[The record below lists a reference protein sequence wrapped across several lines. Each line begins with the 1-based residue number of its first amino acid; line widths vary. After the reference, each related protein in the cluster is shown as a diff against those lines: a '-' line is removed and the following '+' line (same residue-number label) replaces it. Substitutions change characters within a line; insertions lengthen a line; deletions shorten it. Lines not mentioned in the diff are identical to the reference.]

1 MKALLALVLGITV
14 AWPTLIAAAAEP
26 DLYKAGA
33 GPYRVQETK
42 TEWRD
47 ESRDREIPV
56 KTYAPKD
63 AAGTLPVII
72 VSHGMGGSR
81 DSLKYLGRHWAS
93 HGYVSV
99 HLQHAG
105 SDLKIWQGKSKTEIT
120 GAMRRAVSDIGAR
133 INRPLDVRFAID
145 QVLAGSL
152 GFRSEPFSV
161 DPDRL
166 AVAGHSFGGWTALAS
181 AGITFNPTNAF
192 RANFGD
198 TRLVASIALSPG
210 GFHTEPPIAFH
221 TIGIPTLHMT
231 GTEDRIESIVD
242 TRPGEQRNAFD
253 NIRNAPKYLVIL
265 DGGDHMI
272 FSGIRYWSV
281 KKKTDARHLDIIK
294 STSTAFLDSF
304 VNGDVYASLW
314 LSKRLPKVR
323 YGIAHSEQAVPD

>member
-1 MKALLALVLGITV
+1 MKPFVALAVGIAV
-14 AWPTLIAAAAEP
+14 AWPTVIAAAAEP
-26 DLYKAGA
+26 DLYKVDA
-33 GPYRVQETK
+33 GPYGVQETK
-42 TEWRD
+42 TKWRD
-47 ESRDREIPV
+47 DSRDREILV
-56 KTYAPKD
+56 KTYAPRN
-63 AAGTLPVII
+63 AAGVLPVVV
-72 VSHGMGGSR
+72 VSHGLGGSR

-105 SDLKIWQGKSKTEIT
+105 SDLEIFQGKSKAEIP
-120 GAMRRAVSDIGAR
+120 GAMRRAVSDIGVR

-152 GFRSEPFSV
+152 RFRSESVSV

-181 AGITFNPTNAF
+181 AGITFNPTYAF

-198 TRLVASIALSPG
+198 ARLVASIALSPG
-210 GFHTEPPIAFH
+210 GFLTEPPLAFH
-221 TIGIPTLHMT
+221 TVRIPTLHMT

-242 TRPGEQRNAFD
+242 TRPEEQRNAYD

-272 FSGIRYWSV
+272 FSGMRYWSG
-281 KKKTDARHLDIIK
+281 KKKTDARHLNIIK

-304 VNGDVYASLW
+304 VNDDASASLW
-314 LSKRLPKVR
+314 LSKQLPKVR
-323 YGIAHSEQAVPD
+323 SGVALSEQAVPD

>member
-14 AWPTLIAAAAEP
+14 AWPTVIAAAAEP

-47 ESRDREIPV
+47 ESRDRQIPV
-56 KTYAPKD
+56 KTYAPKG
-63 AAGTLPVII
+63 ATGALPVIV

-105 SDLKIWQGKSKTEIT
+105 SDLRIFQGKSKAEIL
-120 GAMRRAVSDIGAR
+120 GAMRQALSDVGAR
-133 INRPLDVRFAID
+133 INRPLDVSFAID
-145 QVLAGSL
+145 RALAGSL
-152 GFRSEPFSV
+152 RFRSESLSV
-161 DPDRL
+161 DPDRI

-192 RANFGD
+192 RSNFGD

-210 GFHTEPPIAFH
+210 GFITEPPIAFH
-221 TIGIPTLHMT
+221 SIRIPTLHMT

-242 TRPGEQRNAFD
+242 TRPEEQRNAYD
-253 NIRNAPKYLVIL
+253 NIRNAPKYLVVL
-265 DGGDHMI
+265 DGGDHMV
-272 FSGIRYWSV
+272 FAGIRYWSG
-281 KKKTDARHLDIIK
+281 KKQTDARHLDIIK

-304 VNGDVYASLW
+304 VNGDVSASLW

-323 YGIAHSEQAVPD
+323 SGIALSEQAFPD